1 MKRESKMDKKDISVF
16 DKLDSIDE
24 YFGSNKK
31 KYETVIE
38 IEDTDNPDV
47 KMLSLK
53 SGSWDNKE
61 PWFVIDENQKLR
73 AMVSIDTMNKL
84 IENFRELQQNNFDLK
99 LEKTILQHVPIDYQD
114 VWTVAMDEIKKLAL
128 KKNNS
133 KTVNIDLEKLL
144 RKIKKEHPN
153 LFLNLKDLFANQST
167 QQIIR

>member
-1 MKRESKMDKKDISVF
+1 MDKKDISIF

-24 YFGSNKK
+24 YFSTDKK

-38 IEDTDNPDV
+38 IENTDSPDI
-47 KMLSLK
+47 KMLSLT
-53 SGSWDNKE
+53 SGSWESKE
-61 PWFVIDENQKLR
+61 PWFVIDEEQKLH

-84 IENFRELQQNNFDLK
+84 IENFKGLQQDNFDLK

-128 KKNNS
+128 KNSNS
-133 KTVNIDLEKLL
+133 KTVNVDLERLL

-153 LFLNLKDLFANQST
+153 LFLNLKDLFANQFT
-167 QQIIR
+167 QQITR